1 MNVGFFNRY
10 KPQVG
15 RANLNVR
22 IGGMESRPHDQV
34 TVNVRTVSESAT
46 RTKPLARRTLPRGST
61 ERVQE
66 LLT

>member
-22 IGGMESRPHDQV
+22 IGGTLHDQV
-34 TVNVRTVSESAT
+34 TVDVRTVFESAT
-46 RTKPLARRTLPRGST
+46 IRPEPS
-61 ERVQE
+61 
-66 LLT
+66 